1 MNIIEAVVFH
11 LKLGIIESTS
21 KAFKV
26 ELYLFGQIRFKF
38 LDLCISDNVNCNA
51 CCSACLPK
59 LIKHVTL
66 GKT

>member
-1 MNIIEAVVFH
+1 MNIIEAVFFH

-26 ELYLFGQIRFKF
+26 ELYLFGQFKF

-51 CCSACLPK
+51 CCSACRPK